1 MSIVITASFR
11 KLKVKL
17 SKQFLLQIILYS
29 CPGSLS
35 SQENWHWFSLF
46 YQSRQIS
53 DPPPIQSSH
62 KFLLRV
68 IWSHL
73 ELGTGLWF
81 RVLRPYKLGQ
91 VLSNNLG
98 LNNARGCCWVENGV
112 FNILWVRRSQTQGV
126 WYWGGLWGLG
136 KEVEC
141 VSLISIWTIAQVHP
155 PTLMPPWQPGQPSSE
170 FIVFCKRLWWDG
182 GGGDI
187 YGKKCPKGLLWC
199 LWKYIWEPVWRI
211 IKGFISSC
219 NIAKSTGRLWLK
231 WWPRRQTVCIFVL
244 IFYRDTGNVQSLFC
258 HRINLPVFQA
268 DFKCFWKCNSIC
280 SLWES
285 ESHIWEGHG
294 GVCWQFTYITPLRKS
309 SWLKWLSFG
318 RTCSDLWHKQRLI
331 YFIGSVSDAVLG

>member
-11 KLKVKL
+11 KLKVKH

-46 YQSRQIS
+46 YQSWQIS
-53 DPPPIQSSH
+53 DPPPIQPSH
-62 KFLLRV
+62 KFLLSV

-73 ELGTGLWF
+73 ELGTGLSF
-81 RVLRPYKLGQ
+81 SVLRPYKPGQ

-98 LNNARGCCWVENGV
+98 LNNARGCCWAENGV
-112 FNILWVRRSQTQGV
+112 SNIFWVGRSQHKGCDTGED
-126 WYWGGLWGLG
+126 YGESG

-141 VSLISIWTIAQVHP
+141 VRLISGWTISQLHP
-155 PTLMPPWQPGQPSSE
+155 PTLTPQWQPVQPSSE

-219 NIAKSTGRLWLK
+219 NTAKSTGRLWLK

-244 IFYRDTGNVQSLFC
+244 FSIVIREMYGLC
-258 HRINLPVFQA
+258 LPVFQD
-268 DFKCFWKCNSIC
+268 DFKCFWKCNSIALSGRQRAIYVMFQKGMVVC
-280 SLWES
+280 ADSL
-285 ESHIWEGHG
+285 
-294 GVCWQFTYITPLRKS
+294 LR
-309 SWLKWLSFG
+309 
-318 RTCSDLWHKQRLI
+318 
-331 YFIGSVSDAVLG
+331 